1 MFIMTR
7 SNLSSGQGHWRLINR
22 EQVLDMAVGDVE
34 FLAEMIE
41 LFFSYVPQQM
51 NDIKRAIEENDSY
64 KLLDAAH
71 ACKGTI
77 GNYTKLE
84 PYLLLQSLENDGKS
98 DQLDE
103 SQIKFRSLEKEISQ
117 LIVELKMLM
126 VQECSNVQSSP
137 EHVGLTQ
144 RQSL

>member
-1 MFIMTR
+1 MTR
-7 SNLSSGQGHWRLINR
+7 SNLSSEQGYWRLINP

-51 NDIKRAIEENDSY
+51 NDIKRAIEEKDSEA
-64 KLLDAAH
+64 LSETAH

-84 PYLLLQSLENDGKS
+84 PYLLLQSLENDGKAE
-98 DQLDE
+98 QGTL
-103 SQIKFRSLEKEISQ
+103 
-117 LIVELKMLM
+117 
-126 VQECSNVQSSP
+126 
-137 EHVGLTQ
+137 
-144 RQSL
+144 

>member
-1 MFIMTR
+1 MTS
-7 SNLSSGQGHWRLINR
+7 SNLPSAQEYWRLINR

-51 NDIKRAIEENDSY
+51 NDIKRAIEEHDSL

-71 ACKGTI
+71 ACKGTV

-98 DQLDE
+98 DEIDE

-117 LIVELKMLM
+117 LIIELKMLM
-126 VQECSNVQSSP
+126 AQECSHVQPSP
-137 EHVGLTQ
+137 EHVGLIQ

>member
-1 MFIMTR
+1 MA
-7 SNLSSGQGHWRLINR
+7 SLNLASTKGHWRLINR

-51 NDIKRAIEENDSY
+51 NDIQQAVENNDSQE
-64 KLLDAAH
+64 LADAAH
-71 ACKGTI
+71 ACKGTV

-98 DQLDE
+98 EQLDE
-103 SQIKFRSLEKEISQ
+103 SQIKFGSLEKEIAQ
-117 LIVELKMLM
+117 LIVELKTLKA
-126 VQECSNVQSSP
+126 QECSNV
-137 EHVGLTQ
+137 
-144 RQSL
+144 

>member
-1 MFIMTR
+1 MT
-7 SNLSSGQGHWRLINR
+7 SLNLASTKGHWRLINR

-51 NDIKRAIEENDSY
+51 NDIQQAVENNDSQE
-64 KLLDAAH
+64 LAEAAH
-71 ACKGTI
+71 ACKGTV

-98 DQLDE
+98 EQLDE
-103 SQIKFRSLEKEISQ
+103 SQIKFGSLEKEIAQ
-117 LIVELKMLM
+117 LVVELKVLKA
-126 VQECSNVQSSP
+126 QECSNV
-137 EHVGLTQ
+137 
-144 RQSL
+144 